1 MNLVQLSGGQEPLQ
15 FLFCLL
21 DQSDTRQLHFFVD
34 RFAHV
39 VDRKKCRGD
48 AGKRFHFDA
57 SLRSCARSAFYLRM
71 IV

>member
-1 MNLVQLSGGQEPLQ
+1 MNLIQLSSGHRPLQ
-15 FLFCLL
+15 FLFCLP
-21 DQSDTRQLHFFVD
+21 DQPDIRQLHLFVD